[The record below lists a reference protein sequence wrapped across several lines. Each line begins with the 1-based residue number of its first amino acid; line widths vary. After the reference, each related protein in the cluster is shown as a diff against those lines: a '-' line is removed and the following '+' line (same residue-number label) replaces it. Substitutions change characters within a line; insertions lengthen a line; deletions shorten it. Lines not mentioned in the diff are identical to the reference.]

1 MGVVRAGVKV
11 FLLVVWFSFCA
22 SVILARALFKDK
34 LAARKIAAH
43 VMGFWA
49 RGCAAIL
56 GIKIKVK
63 GDIAGFKGGLIVS
76 NHLGYLD
83 ILIEG
88 AVFPIVFT
96 PKSDI
101 RTWPVL
107 GWYVNLSRPIWVDR
121 AARQQT
127 KLVAQEC
134 ETTLKN
140 ELALLIYPEG
150 TSTDGDTILE
160 FKSTPFEIAIN
171 TGGKVRPVLIH
182 YSDGHQFGWYD
193 DEVLMHHVWRILKTT
208 GFEAV
213 VTVLPEESV
222 RPGEDRKAFAKR
234 IHDLMLNAYQEE
246 KI

>member
-1 MGVVRAGVKV
+1 MAVVRALIKV
-11 FLLVVWFSFCA
+11 FLLIVWFTFCA
-22 SVILARALFKDK
+22 SVIIIRALFKDK
-34 LAARKIAAH
+34 LAARKVAAG

-49 RGCAAIL
+49 RGSAAIL

-63 GDIAGFKGGLIVS
+63 GDIDGFKGGLIVS

-96 PKSDI
+96 PKNDI
-101 RTWPVL
+101 RSWPVL
-107 GWYVNLSRPIWVDR
+107 GRFVNLSRPIWVDR

-127 KLVAQEC
+127 RQVVKEC
-134 ETTLKN
+134 EITLQN
-140 ELALLIYPEG
+140 ELALLMYPEG
-150 TSTDGDTILE
+150 TSTNGDSILE
-160 FKSTPFEIAIN
+160 FKSTPFEVAIN
-171 TGGKVRPVLIH
+171 TGGKVRPVLVH

-193 DEVLMHHVWRILKTT
+193 DEVLLAHIWRILKTA